1 MSTIPKQL
9 TQPERR
15 EPGTIIQAQDLG
27 VEIDGR
33 PVLWDIDLSVSSG
46 RFLGII
52 GPNGAGKTTL
62 LRVLLGLIP
71 ATHGTVTVLGQPPAE
86 LGRRAHQIGYVPQRP
101 SFDPRFPVSVRDV
114 VMMGRATSL
123 GLLRMPRRADW
134 DKVDAVIRRVGLSGK
149 EQQRIGDLSGGE
161 QQRAFLA
168 RALCGETR
176 LLLLDE
182 ATTGLDLPAQH
193 ELYALLHRLRREMDL
208 TVVAVS
214 HDLLELSGHADELI
228 CINGTTHIHGNPQT
242 VLHSH
247 ELREAY
253 RCEFDFLTKEA
264 REGAAAR

>member
-1 MSTIPKQL
+1 MTGVAP
-9 TQPERR
+9 
-15 EPGTIIQAQDLG
+15 IIETRDLG

-33 PVLWDIDLSVSSG
+33 PVLWDINLAIVPG

-62 LRVLLGLIP
+62 LRVLLGL
-71 ATHGTVTVLGQPPAE
+71 VPPSRGSVRVFGHPPGE
-86 LGRRAHQIGYVPQRP
+86 LGRSAHRIGYVPQRP
-101 SFDPRFPVSVRDV
+101 AFDPRFPVSVRDV
-114 VMMGRATSL
+114 VMMGRTCCL
-123 GLLRMPRRADW
+123 GFLRYPRRRDW
-134 DKVDAVIRRVGLSGK
+134 QRVDATIAQVGLQGF
-149 EQQRIGDLSGGE
+149 EQRRIGELSGGE

-168 RALCGETR
+168 RALCSETK

-193 ELYALLHRLRREMDL
+193 ELYALLHKLRRELDL
-208 TVVAVS
+208 TIVAVS
-214 HDLLELSGHADELI
+214 HDLMELGSHADELI

-253 RCEFDFLTKEA
+253 RCEFEFLSHEA
-264 REGAAAR
+264 HENPPHSH